1 MGELDDSIPL
11 KKVGK
16 WLAKNKGKYPAPPDE
31 FSKLS
36 SLRIVRIP
44 LIILLIKGT
53 KIVESSIE
61 DSIEVS
67 KLVAYHG
74 AAAEWLCLMN
84 MESRYSSKL
93 WYGDGEN
100 QCHKPVI
107 PKNISTT

>member
-1 MGELDDSIPL
+1 MNCNFSEFVPFTIIENLLFNNSLHYNMEELDDSIPSE
-11 KKVGK
+11 KAGK
-16 WLAKNKGKYPAPPDE
+16 WLAKNKGKYPTPPDE

-61 DSIEVS
+61 DSIVVS

-74 AAAEWLCLMN
+74 AAAE
-84 MESRYSSKL
+84 
-93 WYGDGEN
+93 
-100 QCHKPVI
+100 
-107 PKNISTT
+107 